1 MIHVPKQEERRMS
14 HAIRR
19 RTALAAALSVPP
31 ATALAQAPGPQAFEP
46 TAPGPDTP
54 RPLPGERIIGR
65 ADAPVAVIEYHSL
78 TCGNCANFH
87 TTIFP
92 RIRTAFIEPGLVRF
106 VMRDFPLDRV
116 ALEAAAMVH
125 CGGPERYEA
134 LISTLYA
141 NKESWAHSPDART
154 WLRRAGTVAGIPAAR
169 IDACMSDRGFTDQI
183 LLMRLQGEREFRVD
197 ATPSFVINGQL
208 HRGVQSFERFSAL
221 VRPLLPPGTAPRG

>member
-1 MIHVPKQEERRMS
+1 MSNATTRR
-14 HAIRR
+14 A
-19 RTALAAALSVPP
+19 ALAVAFSIPAA
-31 ATALAQAPGPQAFEP
+31 AAFAQTPGPQAFEP

-116 ALEAAAMVH
+116 ALDAAAMVH

-134 LISTLYA
+134 LITLLYQ
-141 NKESWAHSPDART
+141 NKESWAHSPDPRA
-154 WLRRAGTVAGIPAAR
+154 WLRRAGTLAGIAGAR
-169 IDACMSDRGFTDQI
+169 IDACMIDRGFTDPI
-183 LLMRLQGEREFRVD
+183 AVMRLQGEREFGIN
-197 ATPSFVINGQL
+197 ATPSFVINGQV

-221 VRPLLPPGTAPRG
+221 VRPLLPPGTTPRG

>member
-1 MIHVPKQEERRMS
+1 MS
-14 HAIRR
+14 HATTRR
-19 RTALAAALSVPP
+19 AALAVAISIPAVAAF
-31 ATALAQAPGPQAFEP
+31 AQAPGPQAFEP

-87 TTIFP
+87 NTIFP
-92 RIRTAFIEPGLVRF
+92 RIRAAFIEPGLVRF

-134 LISTLYA
+134 MISTLYA
-141 NKESWAHSPDART
+141 NKENWAHSPNTRA
-154 WLRRAGTVAGIPAAR
+154 WLRRIGTLAGVPGER
-169 IDACMSDRGFTDQI
+169 IDACMTDRGFTDPI
-183 LLMRLQGEREFRVD
+183 ILMRLQGEREFRVD

-221 VRPLLPPGTAPRG
+221 VRPLLPPGTTPRG

>member
-1 MIHVPKQEERRMS
+1 MIISTQEEPTMP
-14 HAIRR
+14 HAIPR
-19 RTALAAALSVPP
+19 RTAIAAGLSLPG
-31 ATALAQAPGPQAFEP
+31 AAALAQAPGAQPFEP

-78 TCGNCANFH
+78 TCGNCARFH
-87 TTIFP
+87 TEIFP
-92 RIRTAFIEPGLVRF
+92 RIRSAFIEPGLVRF

-141 NKESWAHSPDART
+141 NKESWAHSPDARA
-154 WLRRAGTVAGIPAAR
+154 WLRRAGTVAGIPVAR
-169 IDACMSDRGFTDQI
+169 IDACMTDRGFTDPI

-197 ATPSFVINGQL
+197 ATPSFVINGQV

-221 VRPLLPPGTAPRG
+221 VRPLLPAGAVPRG

>member
-1 MIHVPKQEERRMS
+1 MSNATTRR
-14 HAIRR
+14 A
-19 RTALAAALSVPP
+19 ALAVAFSIPAA
-31 ATALAQAPGPQAFEP
+31 AAFAQAPGPQAFEP

-54 RPLPGERIIGR
+54 RPLPGDRIIGSP
-65 ADAPVAVIEYHSL
+65 DAPVAVIEFHSL

-92 RIRTAFIEPGLVRF
+92 RIRTTFIEPGLVRF

-116 ALEAAAMVH
+116 ALDAAAMVH

-141 NKESWAHSPDART
+141 NKEAWAHSPDART
-154 WLRRAGTVAGIPAAR
+154 WLRRAGTLAGIPAAR
-169 IDACMSDRGFTDQI
+169 IDACMTDRGFTDPI
-183 LLMRLQGEREFRVD
+183 AVMRLQGEREFGIN
-197 ATPSFVINGQL
+197 ATPSFVINGQV

-221 VRPLLPPGTAPRG
+221 VRPLLPPGTTPRG

>member
-1 MIHVPKQEERRMS
+1 MTTIPEPEEPPMSQPTTRR
-14 HAIRR
+14 A
-19 RTALAAALSVPP
+19 ALAVGLSIPTAA
-31 ATALAQAPGPQAFEP
+31 AFAQAPGPQAFEV

-92 RIRTAFIEPGLVRF
+92 RIRTTFIEPGLVKF

-116 ALEAAAMVH
+116 ALDAAAMVH

-141 NKESWAHSPDART
+141 NKESWAHSSDAHA
-154 WLRRAGTVAGIPAAR
+154 WLRRVGTLAGIPAAR
-169 IDACMSDRGFTDQI
+169 IDACMTDRGFTDPI
-183 LLMRLQGEREFRVD
+183 ILMRLQGERESRVD

-221 VRPLLPPGTAPRG
+221 VQPLLPPGIAPRG

>member
-1 MIHVPKQEERRMS
+1 MS
-14 HAIRR
+14 HFTTR
-19 RTALAAALSVPP
+19 RTALAVALTIPAA
-31 ATALAQAPGPQAFEP
+31 AALAQATAPQAFEP

-92 RIRTAFIEPGLVRF
+92 RIRTTFIEPGLVRF

-134 LISTLYA
+134 LISMLYT
-141 NKESWAHSPDART
+141 NKESWAHSPDARA
-154 WLRRAGTVAGIPAAR
+154 WLRRAGTLAGMPGER
-169 IDACMSDRGFTDQI
+169 IDACMTDRGFTDPI
-183 LLMRLQGEREFRVD
+183 LLMRLQGERDFRVD

>member
-1 MIHVPKQEERRMS
+1 MSQATPRR
-14 HAIRR
+14 A
-19 RTALAAALSVPP
+19 ALAAAFSIP
-31 ATALAQAPGPQAFEP
+31 ASAALAQAPAPQALEP
-46 TAPGPDTP
+46 TAPGPGTP

-92 RIRTAFIEPGLVRF
+92 RIRAAFIEPGLVRF

-134 LISTLYA
+134 LISMLYT
-141 NKESWAHSPDART
+141 NKESWAHSQDARA
-154 WLRRAGTVAGIPAAR
+154 WLRRAGTLAGMPAER
-169 IDACMSDRGFTDQI
+169 IDACMTDRGFTDPI
-183 LLMRLQGEREFRVD
+183 AVMRLQGEREFGIN
-197 ATPSFVINGQL
+197 ATPSFVINGQV
-208 HRGVQSFERFSAL
+208 HRGVQSFDRFSAL
-221 VRPLLPPGTAPRG
+221 VRPLLPPGAAPRG

>member
-1 MIHVPKQEERRMS
+1 MS
-14 HAIRR
+14 HATTRR
-19 RTALAAALSVPP
+19 AALAVAISIPAA
-31 ATALAQAPGPQAFEP
+31 AAFAQAPGPQAFEP

-87 TTIFP
+87 TTMFP
-92 RIRTAFIEPGLVRF
+92 RIRTTFIEPGLVRF

-154 WLRRAGTVAGIPAAR
+154 WLRRAGTLAGIPAAR
-169 IDACMSDRGFTDQI
+169 IDACMTDRGFTDQI

-221 VRPLLPPGTAPRG
+221 VRPLLPPGTTPRG